1 MANPKDFTS
10 TEFAV
15 GSVFGLRSWRL
26 YSHGNFQSRHYLE
39 SPVKHKTW
47 YPDLDVYQADCNVYG
62 NFHLWQE
69 IPKPNCECG
78 FYFYRPEYFI
88 PCGNVM
94 GLVEGFGKTIIGSKG
109 YRCEKLRIKAL
120 ACYSYESTYFGYGS
134 HQLERYKVPVY
145 KHPEPLIAAYKE
157 ELGIENL
164 DEFYRKR
171 LENEQLQRFFVH
183 KHVSNAPYITYPI
196 VRNPRPSGFNA

>member
-1 MANPKDFTS
+1 MADPKDFTS

-26 YSHGNFQSRHYLE
+26 LSQGKYLE
-39 SPVKHKTW
+39 SPVKHKVW
-47 YPDLDVYQADCNVYG
+47 YPDLDVYQADCNAYG

-120 ACYSYESTYFGYGS
+120 AYFPYETTYDSGFKS
-134 HQLERYKVPVY
+134 FMLHQYKVPVY
-145 KHPEPLIAAYKE
+145 KHPEPLIAAHKE
-157 ELGIENL
+157 ELEIEDL
-164 DEFYRKR
+164 DKFYKKR
-171 LENEQLQRFFVH
+171 LENEQRAEFSIRQ
-183 KHVSNAPYITYPI
+183 HVSNPTTYVTYPI
-196 VRNPRPSGFNA
+196 VRKPRPLGFNA